1 MNAGA
6 QETGLPDSSYDV
18 VVGEAMLTMQTDK
31 HKLETYARGGAHPAA
46 GRLLRHSRAVAN
58 PLTTCALR
66 FRKKFRRTWHE
77 AFA

>member
-1 MNAGA
+1 MRGRIGNNPNYTVVNAGA

-31 HKLETYARGGAHPAA
+31 HKLEIMREAARILRP

-58 PLTTCALR
+58 P
-66 FRKKFRRTWHE
+66 
-77 AFA
+77 